1 MTVQLS
7 VTLWTVICFCLLMVI
22 LHNLLFKPVL
32 KVMDERRARIDKANE
47 KKQTI
52 TELEEKYRLEA
63 AKKEKDFRET
73 EKKHIKEQLEV
84 IRTECK
90 QAVETAQD
98 ERIKQVDEYRLKAD
112 EEHEAILNT
121 LSVHSHELAVTF
133 ANSLLK
139 E

>member
-47 KKQTI
+47 KKKAI
-52 TELEEKYRLEA
+52 AELEEKYRLEA
-63 AKKEKDFRET
+63 AEKERDFRET
-73 EKKHIKEQLEV
+73 EKKHIKERLEV
-84 IRTECK
+84 IRTECR

-98 ERIKQVDEYRLKAD
+98 ERIALVDEYRIKAD
-112 EEHEAILNT
+112 QEHEAILST
-121 LSVHSHELAVTF
+121 LSVHAQELAVTF